1 MKLLTSILVL
11 FTLVSVSQNSTSSL
25 ITNIHNEF
33 DKHFNK
39 VGIKC
44 VNDTTNDN
52 YDKVEIITDL
62 VFRLEKSDEWIFTKD
77 STKKFLDQYMLNEF
91 YYDELP
97 KEFVLSDI
105 KFLKK
110 AEIKFKSA
118 CIIDIGIKRMWIR
131 YNPFILNKQIKYRV
145 TVTYVFILI

>member
-25 ITNIHNEF
+25 ITNIYGEF

-44 VNDTTNDN
+44 VNDTTDDN
-52 YDKVEIITDL
+52 YDKFQTITDL

-91 YYDELP
+91 YYSELP
-97 KEFVLSDI
+97 KDFVLSDI
-105 KFLKK
+105 KFFKK

>member
-1 MKLLTSILVL
+1 MKILTSILVL
-11 FTLVSVSQNSTSSL
+11 FTLLGVSQNSSL

-52 YDKVEIITDL
+52 YDKIQTVTDL

-77 STKKFLDQYMLNEF
+77 STKKFIDQYMLNEF
-91 YYDELP
+91 YYYELP

-118 CIIDIGIKRMWIR
+118 CIIDIDIKRMWIR

>member
-11 FTLVSVSQNSTSSL
+11 FTLVGVSQNSSL
-25 ITNIHNEF
+25 ITNIYGEF

-44 VNDTTNDN
+44 VNDTTSDN
-52 YDKVEIITDL
+52 YDKIQTVTDL
-62 VFRLEKSDEWIFTKD
+62 VFILEKSDEWIFTRD

-91 YYDELP
+91 YYSELP
-97 KEFVLSDI
+97 KDFVLSDI

-118 CIIDIGIKRMWIR
+118 CIIDISIKRMWIR
-131 YNPFILNKQIKYRV
+131 YNPFIFSKLVKYRV

>member
-1 MKLLTSILVL
+1 MKLLTTILVL
-11 FTLVSVSQNSTSSL
+11 FTLVSVSQNSSSSL
-25 ITNIHNEF
+25 ITNIYGEF

-91 YYDELP
+91 YYSELP

-118 CIIDIGIKRMWIR
+118 CIIDIVIKRMWIR

>member
-1 MKLLTSILVL
+1 MKILTSILVL
-11 FTLVSVSQNSTSSL
+11 FTLLGVSQNSSL

-52 YDKVEIITDL
+52 YDKIQTVTDL

-77 STKKFLDQYMLNEF
+77 STKKFIDQYMLNEF

-118 CIIDIGIKRMWIR
+118 CIIDISIKRMWIR

>member
-1 MKLLTSILVL
+1 MKLLTTILVL
-11 FTLVSVSQNSTSSL
+11 FTLVSVSQNSSSSL
-25 ITNIHNEF
+25 ITNIYGEF

-52 YDKVEIITDL
+52 YDIVETLTDL
-62 VFRLEKSDEWIFTKD
+62 VFRLEISDEWIYTKD

-91 YYDELP
+91 YYSELP

-118 CIIDIGIKRMWIR
+118 CIIDIVIKRMWIR

>member
-11 FTLVSVSQNSTSSL
+11 FTLVGVSQNSSL
-25 ITNIHNEF
+25 ITNIYGEF

-44 VNDTTNDN
+44 VNDTTSDR
-52 YDKVEIITDL
+52 YDKIQTVTDL
-62 VFRLEKSDEWIFTKD
+62 VFILEKSDEWIFTKD

-91 YYDELP
+91 YYSELP
-97 KEFVLSDI
+97 KDFVLSDI

-118 CIIDIGIKRMWIR
+118 CIIDISIKRMWIR
-131 YNPFILNKQIKYRV
+131 YNPFIFSKLVKYRV